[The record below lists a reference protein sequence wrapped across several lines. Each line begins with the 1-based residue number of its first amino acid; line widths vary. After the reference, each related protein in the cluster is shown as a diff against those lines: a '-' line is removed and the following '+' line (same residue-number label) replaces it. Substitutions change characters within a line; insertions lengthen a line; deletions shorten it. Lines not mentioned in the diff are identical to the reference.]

1 MTRAHHKSEG
11 LNPNDTLLSVMSFQI
26 NELEKKLS
34 VDRRKIAAVCA
45 KARNE
50 YSKREIKKDFKAGL
64 RVMS

>member
-1 MTRAHHKSEG
+1 
-11 LNPNDTLLSVMSFQI
+11 MSFQI
-26 NELEKKLS
+26 NELENKLI

-64 RVMS
+64 RVMSLTL